1 MNISACIITN
11 NNPAVIECIKS
22 VEKTCNEIILVNTV
36 PEFTL
41 DISAF
46 KNVKL
51 FQFEWCD
58 DFSKARNFSISKAT
72 GDWILVIDSDEILST
87 QILYLDPKY
96 DIYFAKQVNS
106 GIPFWNARVFKNNK
120 GITYIHKMH
129 ESIEHHI
136 TKDNTS
142 KSNIEIL
149 HNGYE
154 ISDEDMRA
162 KLERNYQLMLK
173 DVDNPGRNYHIA
185 GYELIVNKDYR
196 KALEI
201 YHKALKD
208 NLNAEH
214 IASVYN
220 NIYLC
225 EMMLEFPIEYLLE
238 TLGKSIQTLPLQLVA
253 RINVIEH
260 FLRGVNTENKNDIIP
275 IIEKELGKIEK
286 IYKGKMSELHTDIQ
300 INEQFIQTKKEEI
313 RKWQ

>member
-1 MNISACIITN
+1 MTS
-11 NNPAVIECIKS
+11 
-22 VEKTCNEIILVNTV
+22 
-36 PEFTL
+36 
-41 DISAF
+41 
-46 KNVKL
+46 
-51 FQFEWCD
+51 
-58 DFSKARNFSISKAT
+58 
-72 GDWILVIDSDEILST
+72 
-87 QILYLDPKY
+87 
-96 DIYFAKQVNS
+96 YFADQVNS
-106 GIPFWNARVFKNNK
+106 NVPFWNARVFKNNI
-120 GITYIHKMH
+120 GIHYKNRMH
-129 ESIEHHI
+129 ETIEHHI

-142 KSNIEIL
+142 KSNIQFL

-154 ISDEDMRA
+154 LSDEDMRA
-162 KLERNYQLMLK
+162 KLERNQRLMLM
-173 DVDNPGRNYHIA
+173 DVGNPIRNYHL
-185 GYELIVNKDYR
+185 GNYELLNGRYKD
-196 KALEI
+196 ALEL

>member
-1 MNISACIITN
+1 LNISACIITN

-41 DISAF
+41 DISQF

-58 DFSKARNFSISKAT
+58 DFSKARNFSLSKAT

-96 DIYFAKQVNS
+96 DIYFADQVNS
-106 GIPFWNARVFKNNK
+106 NVPFWNARVFKNNI
-120 GITYIHKMH
+120 GIHYKNRMH
-129 ESIEHHI
+129 ETIEHHI

-142 KSNIEIL
+142 KSNIQFL

-154 ISDEDMRA
+154 LSDEDMRA
-162 KLERNYQLMLK
+162 KLERNQRLMLM
-173 DVDNPGRNYHIA
+173 DVGNPIRNYHL
-185 GYELIVNKDYR
+185 GNYELLNGRYSD
-196 KALEI
+196 ALEL